1 MVNQLNGATRLFP
14 IIGDPIEYAQS
25 PVWLT
30 RTFGNRGHNGVCVP
44 MQVPEG
50 DLEVALAG
58 LAATPNVDGIL
69 VTMPHKF
76 AAFGHCATS
85 SERARML
92 GVVSVIRRNADG
104 TWHGDMLDGLA
115 FVQAQLDQGAQV
127 EGARALLVGA
137 GGAGSAIAIALLEAG
152 VGELVIHDADAARV
166 AVLLELLADHGDGRV
181 TAGLPDPTGCD
192 LVFNA
197 TPMGMHDGDSLPL
210 EAALLAPTMFVG
222 DVIAGHGMTAFVAA
236 AQAAGCKT
244 ANGDHMVEAVQN
256 LMADFMLGK

>member
-1 MVNQLNGATRLFP
+1 VDIGRQTPSTGVENNDKKGKNQYDQPAKR
-14 IIGDPIEYAQS
+14 S
-25 PVWLT
+25 
-30 RTFGNRGHNGVCVP
+30 NRGHNGVCVA

-58 LAATPNVDGIL
+58 LAPTPNVDGIL

-181 TAGLPDPTGCD
+181 TAGLPDTTGSCHYLWRFLPQLRD
-192 LVFNA
+192 PETGNMGHHAGFRRGQDEPGRQGIHNVLV
-197 TPMGMHDGDSLPL
+197 TG
-210 EAALLAPTMFVG
+210 
-222 DVIAGHGMTAFVAA
+222 
-236 AQAAGCKT
+236 
-244 ANGDHMVEAVQN
+244 
-256 LMADFMLGK
+256 